1 MMGPKGLSSGGG
13 GLGGS
18 GRLLRDFDSGDE
30 GGGGGGG
37 SHHRG
42 SIDRDRGSGGGGGGS
57 GGFGGGRWQRGV
69 ALPEGGDTRSNTLHR
84 GGGSRDDSG
93 RSLSNRYNDNY
104 EAKDPDELWDDP
116 TTSSGVGGRGGSGGV
131 SGADSDFSAF
141 GGSLDDEP
149 KSRGRTGMSAFE
161 LTDMSKAAAAFES
174 ELHGHKM
181 GGDNGSAR
189 HVEDDDDDAAEE
201 EGGAASQRNV
211 DPSRPLASS
220 GTTIR
225 SGSGDN
231 VNVFEDFGDAPPAVS
246 GGGGGSAGVEGVEGD
261 DELPI
266 KSVNEE
272 NNASSRLMKMIGVAG
287 TGEAAG
293 GAPSSSAAADTTPKP
308 VEVTKSAAEN
318 AASVP
323 SNPWGAM
330 PTSVSVNP
338 WGDAT
343 GGGFGTQPTKEAG
356 AVAAAAAIAQRKLQE
371 EELLRQRLQKQQ
383 QEEEEKKQWAAMQ
396 AKQQA
401 EMQAARQRQQEQ
413 IKQQQNQVE
422 LVLIERISNFLETS
436 WGRSD
441 LPSILSALHASDSR
455 VIAILSSV
463 EALRAL
469 ISRHPQR
476 IQLGRDP
483 TMSAEMAALRLT
495 NAQWQVHQAQLQA
508 QAQQLQAAQEQELQR
523 RRQLLEEQ
531 ARQQQ
536 QQQQQAEEMAR
547 REVEERMKQERL
559 SLSVV
564 PNAPWFYADPQGN
577 IQGPFS
583 WDEMRQW
590 LEAGYFKGDLPIS
603 QSRTGPFLAL
613 NLYFTDSKKAFQAIS
628 SGIEEDKMAAEA
640 NAARVRAEA
649 EAKARAEVEAAA
661 QQAAREA
668 LAKAESEAKAR
679 AEAEA
684 KARADAETSSGNNSS
699 AQLKMMLGLGA
710 SSSGSEIVAG
720 PPQPESILAPQIAPP
735 EKKQSKKVPQKQE
748 QQLRPAVVS
757 PPTDPEPVVVAA
769 PAPAAAPAWGG
780 VANVGTKKSM
790 SEIQREEALE
800 AARRAKENGG
810 QRSGGGWANVA
821 ASGGSTAWGGAAAPP
836 PIVPIIPEPT
846 TASKAA
852 WIKSAPTPAVAAA
865 STAKKSSTANASTT
879 SSKKAPDNDN
889 FGTNGR
895 MTPSLESW
903 CKDQME
909 KLSGSNDLTLIQ
921 FCMTLTDA
929 EEIRQ
934 YLTAYLGSTGQV
946 NNFATEFIKRKGGNG
961 GRQEEWESAGKK
973 GGKKKKGG
981 K

>member
-1 MMGPKGLSSGGG
+1 MIRYTREKLLSLRGVATNDTGPPDCLKMLVGDVDASVILSKMSQDPGKDIVCFVSNGDLKNTCCILLLLLLPPFKSRFCVVAVPLKLNAVCWDSFDADEIWAMAVRAEGGGGGGGGGQRVGGGGGVGGGERRPTTERMMGPKGLSSGG

-30 GGGGGGG
+30 GGGG
-37 SHHRG
+37 SHHRA
-42 SIDRDRGSGGGGGGS
+42 SIERERGSGGGS

-84 GGGSRDDSG
+84 GGGGRDDSG

-174 ELHGHKM
+174 ELHGHKK

-189 HVEDDDDDAAEE
+189 HVEDDDDDAEE

-246 GGGGGSAGVEGVEGD
+246 GGGGAGVEGVEGD

-293 GAPSSSAAADTTPKP
+293 GAPSSSAISDTTPKP

-318 AASVP
+318 AAAVH

-330 PTSVSVNP
+330 PSSVSVNP
-338 WGDAT
+338 WGDTT
-343 GGGFGTQPTKEAG
+343 GGGFGTQPTKEAD
-356 AVAAAAAIAQRKLQE
+356 AVAAAATAQRKLQE

-383 QEEEEKKQWAAMQ
+383 QEEEEKKQWAVMQ

-536 QQQQQAEEMAR
+536 QQQQAEEMAR
-547 REVEERMKQERL
+547 REAEERMKQERL

-590 LEAGYFKGDLPIS
+590 LEAGYFKSDLPIS
-603 QSRTGPFLAL
+603 QSRSGPFRAL
-613 NLYFTDSKKAFQAIS
+613 NLYFTDSKKAFQPITSSIEWRKQTGSRSQCCESPCGS
-628 SGIEEDKMAAEA
+628 SGQGSC
-640 NAARVRAEA
+640 RGR
-649 EAKARAEVEAAA
+649 
-661 QQAAREA
+661 
-668 LAKAESEAKAR
+668 
-679 AEAEA
+679 
-684 KARADAETSSGNNSS
+684 SSGKTSCKGCPLQGQS
-699 AQLKMMLGLGA
+699 LKQRR
-710 SSSGSEIVAG
+710 G
-720 PPQPESILAPQIAPP
+720 P
-735 EKKQSKKVPQKQE
+735 
-748 QQLRPAVVS
+748 
-757 PPTDPEPVVVAA
+757 
-769 PAPAAAPAWGG
+769 
-780 VANVGTKKSM
+780 
-790 SEIQREEALE
+790 
-800 AARRAKENGG
+800 
-810 QRSGGGWANVA
+810 
-821 ASGGSTAWGGAAAPP
+821 
-836 PIVPIIPEPT
+836 
-846 TASKAA
+846 
-852 WIKSAPTPAVAAA
+852 
-865 STAKKSSTANASTT
+865 
-879 SSKKAPDNDN
+879 
-889 FGTNGR
+889 
-895 MTPSLESW
+895 
-903 CKDQME
+903 
-909 KLSGSNDLTLIQ
+909 
-921 FCMTLTDA
+921 
-929 EEIRQ
+929 
-934 YLTAYLGSTGQV
+934 
-946 NNFATEFIKRKGGNG
+946 
-961 GRQEEWESAGKK
+961 
-973 GGKKKKGG
+973 
-981 K
+981 

>member
-1 MMGPKGLSSGGG
+1 MGG
-13 GLGGS
+13 
-18 GRLLRDFDSGDE
+18 
-30 GGGGGGG
+30 
-37 SHHRG
+37 HHRG
-42 SIDRDRGSGGGGGGS
+42 SIDRGGSSSSGGGGGG

-69 ALPEGGDTRSNTLHR
+69 ALPEGDNRSNMHR
-84 GGGSRDDSG
+84 GGGRDDSG
-93 RSLSNRYNDNY
+93 RSMSNRYNNNY
-104 EAKDPDELWDDP
+104 EAEDPDDLWDDP
-116 TTSSGVGGRGGSGGV
+116 TTTSGRGGIGGGGV
-131 SGADSDFSAF
+131 SGADADFSAF
-141 GGSLDDEP
+141 GGSLEEEP
-149 KSRGRTGMSAFE
+149 KSRGRTNMSAFE

-174 ELHGHKM
+174 ELHGHKK
-181 GGDNGSAR
+181 GGDNGIT
-189 HVEDDDDDAAEE
+189 HDDDDDAAEE
-201 EGGAASQRNV
+201 EGGATSQRNV

-231 VNVFEDFGDAPPAVS
+231 VNVFEDFGDAPPAGD
-246 GGGGGSAGVEGVEGD
+246 GGGGVEDVGGGED
-261 DELPI
+261 LPI
-266 KSVNEE
+266 KGVNEE
-272 NNASSRLMKMIGVAG
+272 NNPSSRLMKMIGVAG

-293 GAPSSSAAADTTPKP
+293 GASSTAGGADIASKPGEVSNSASEA
-308 VEVTKSAAEN
+308 

-330 PTSVSVNP
+330 PSSVSVNP

-343 GGGFGTQPTKEAG
+343 GGGFGTQPTNEAEN
-356 AVAAAAAIAQRKLQE
+356 AAAIAQRKLQE
-371 EELLRQRLQKQQ
+371 EEILRQRLQKQQ
-383 QEEEEKKQWAAMQ
+383 QEAAML

-401 EMQAARQRQQEQ
+401 EMQAAQQRQQEQ

-422 LVLIERISNFLETS
+422 LVLIERISSFLENS

-441 LPSILSALHASDSR
+441 LPSILAALHADDSR

-469 ISRHPQR
+469 IARHPQR

-483 TMSAEMAALRLT
+483 TMGAEMAALRLT

-508 QAQQLQAAQEQELQR
+508 QAQQLQAAQEQELMR
-523 RRQLLEEQ
+523 RRQLQEEQ
-531 ARQQQ
+531 AR

-547 REVEERMKQERL
+547 REAEERMKRERL
-559 SLSVV
+559 SQSVV

-603 QSRTGPFLAL
+603 QSRAGPFLPL
-613 NLYFTDSKKAFQAIS
+613 NLYFTDAKKAFQPITPDNGES
-628 SGIEEDKMAAEA
+628 KLAAEA

-649 EAKARAEVEAAA
+649 EAKARAEAEAAA
-661 QQAAREA
+661 KQAARDA
-668 LAKAESEAKAR
+668 LSRAEFEAKAR

-684 KARADAETSSGNNSS
+684 KARADAEAASKTNSS
-699 AQLKMMLGLGA
+699 AQLKMMLGLG
-710 SSSGSEIVAG
+710 SSSGENIEV
-720 PPQPESILAPQIAPP
+720 PPQPESVSVPP
-735 EKKQSKKVPQKQE
+735 SKKQSKKVQQKQE
-748 QQLRPAVVS
+748 QQQRPVIPHPTVVEPAAVVA
-757 PPTDPEPVVVAA
+757 PP
-769 PAPAAAPAWGG
+769 PAAAPAWGG

-810 QRSGGGWANVA
+810 QRSGGGWANIA
-821 ASGGSTAWGGAAAPP
+821 ATGGSTAWGGAAAPP
-836 PIVPIIPEPT
+836 PIVPIVPEPT

-852 WIKSAPTPAVAAA
+852 WIKSAPAPAPTVASVA
-865 STAKKSSTANASTT
+865 TAKKSAALNSSTA
-879 SSKKAPDNDN
+879 SSKKAPDDN

-895 MTPSLESW
+895 MTPSLEAW

-909 KLSGSNDLTLIQ
+909 KLNGSNDLTLIQ

-934 YLTAYLGSTGQV
+934 YLTAYLGSTAQV
-946 NNFATEFIKRKGGNG
+946 NNFATEFIKRKGGDS
-961 GRQEEWESAGKK
+961 GRHEEWESAGKK